1 VGRTVT
7 LVLVDETGALL
18 GALPPFEVSVPWWQ
32 EVAELVTGARARD
45 GIDVEVLRLLGG
57 VAADGRSAGGTVSY
71 LAQLSGP
78 GPVGLKPVDVDLS
91 PQPCRAAYAQPG
103 GPAASTG
110 WAIAALRTLGTPG
123 AVAAQQRTWNLS
135 AIWRLDAAGA
145 PVAWL
150 KQVPRFFWH
159 EAAVLGLVSGV
170 APGLVPPLLAAG
182 EEGRMLLAHV
192 PGEDGYGAGA
202 PVCAEIAAEFH
213 PVQAHFAGRV
223 DELLATGM
231 PDRRLAVQPFA
242 DAAAPFLEKID
253 GLRAVLAGLPR
264 RLDEIAACGL
274 PDTLVHGDLHPG
286 NTRVGCGSPVIMD
299 WGDSAVGH
307 PAYDILRLTG
317 DLPRAQAEELIGAW
331 TLRWRAV
338 APGSDP
344 SRAVELMRPVAALH
358 GAVIYAGFL
367 AHIEQSEHPYH
378 SSDVPAALVTAV
390 EEALP

>member
-1 VGRTVT
+1 
-7 LVLVDETGALL
+7 VLVDETGALL
-18 GALPPFEVSVPWWQ
+18 GALPPFDVSLPWWQ

-45 GIDVEVLRLLGG
+45 GIDIQVLRLLGG
-57 VAADGRSAGGTVSY
+57 VAADGRSAGGTVTY

-78 GPVGLKPVDVDLS
+78 GPVGLEPVDVDLS
-91 PQPCRAAYAQPG
+91 PQPCRPGYAQAG
-103 GPAASTG
+103 GPGVSTG
-110 WAIAALRTLGTPG
+110 WAIAALQTLGTPG
-123 AVAAQQRTWNLS
+123 AVAVQQRTWNLS

-159 EAAVLGLVSGV
+159 EPEVLGLVSGV

-202 PVCAEIAAEFH
+202 AVCAEIAAEFH
-213 PVQAHFAGRV
+213 PVQAHFAGKI

-242 DAAAPFLEKID
+242 DAAAPFLDQID
-253 GLRAVLAGLPR
+253 GLRAVLADLPR

-286 NTRVGCGSPVIMD
+286 NTRVGRGSPVIMD
-299 WGDSAVGH
+299 WGDSAVAH

-317 DLPRAQAEELIGAW
+317 DLQQTEAEEVIAAW
-331 TLRWRAV
+331 ARRWGTV

-344 SRAVELMRPVAALH
+344 ARAVELMRPVAALYS
-358 GAVIYAGFL
+358 AVTYADFL

-378 SSDVPAALVTAV
+378 SSDVPAAFVMAV
-390 EEALP
+390 EEALT